1 MPKAFVIVPALM
13 TSYDSKLYVSVFL
26 AQSVVFYVF
35 RATASWSPSDCE
47 VHCIDG
53 LLQFKERRRSAVQ

>member
-1 MPKAFVIVPALM
+1 MLVSF
-13 TSYDSKLYVSVFL
+13 LYLCVFL

-35 RATASWSPSDCE
+35 RAAASWSPSDCE

-53 LLQFKERRRSAVQ
+53 SLHYKEGRRSAAQ